1 MFRVSGIACA
11 LLACAFTLSG
21 CPELLIGADLS
32 GLYEGT
38 WQIPAEEEGGET
50 ESCPISLE
58 LAHFPGANNL
68 EDATLVTGYINLDF
82 TCFSVLNAVLL
93 LQQIEVGE
101 IEVTG
106 YAIAGGTFLLRS
118 VDLTGGCNS
127 DLCISLV
134 LTGQAR
140 DTDSDGMADE
150 LSGEWSA
157 LFPFPASGSFEAE
170 IVSEP

>member
-1 MFRVSGIACA
+1 MSRVVGIAGA
-11 LLACAFTLSG
+11 LLACAFALSG
-21 CPELLIGADLS
+21 CPELLMGANFS
-32 GLYEGT
+32 GTYEGT
-38 WQIPAEEEGGET
+38 WQIPAEDEGGET
-50 ESCPISLE
+50 EICPISLE

-68 EDATLVTGYINLDF
+68 EDATRVTGYINLDF

-118 VDLTGGCNS
+118 VDLISGCNS
-127 DLCISLV
+127 DVCISLV
-134 LTGQAR
+134 LTGQAV
-140 DTDSDGMADE
+140 DTDSDGMVDE